1 MGAGT
6 FTLEQLG
13 ELTAEFRAKFG
24 KDHVVAMV
32 HDPEDGYRIQYTADN
47 NSKITTI
54 NAVEPAIAEAIFKY
68 GKSIA
73 AHNYAMAYS
82 QIPFME
88 QEQVRSE
95 FGAIVGKA
103 HADVCDMIMNFLI
116 SISIHTWTM
125 TKHDHAADY
134 TRFELIK
141 YASLQKTV
149 VDSSRALPI
158 IARAHVKVAADVY
171 GADVDSAE
179 VTAGMDLGIDD
190 LAVLKTAKKIL
201 RNVRRQGM
209 SNAPIDITGDIS
221 GFAEAVKAQLMQ

>member
-24 KDHVVAMV
+24 ADHTVALI

-47 NSKITTI
+47 NGKVTTI
-54 NAVEPAIAEAIFKY
+54 NAVEPPIAEAIFKY

-73 AHNYAMAYS
+73 AHNHAMAHN
-82 QIPFME
+82 QIVFRE
-88 QEQVRSE
+88 EKGVRSE
-95 FGAIVGKA
+95 FGEIVGKA
-103 HADVCDMIMNFLI
+103 HADACDKIMNFLI
-116 SISIHTWTM
+116 SIAAHTWAM
-125 TKHDHAADY
+125 TKHDLAADY
-134 TRFELIK
+134 TRFELVK
-141 YASLQKTV
+141 YACLQKTV

-171 GADVDSAE
+171 GVDVDSAE
-179 VTAGMDLGIDD
+179 ATAGMNLDIDD
-190 LAVLKTAKKIL
+190 LAVLKTAKKML

-209 SNAPIDITGDIS
+209 DSSPIDITGDIS